1 MKSAVGSTAPCAK
14 MTTAC
19 RCAYTKRRRAHDRGY
34 APGKEREEDGTAK
47 HRSKRRARR
56 GAKEKGSLFQKYW
69 VAITV
74 AALVIIAGVWLLMGN
89 ARAYKDA
96 EDLLAKGRY
105 EEAVER
111 FEALGSYRDAP
122 ERVKQASYDN
132 AMAYYEDGAYDDAI
146 AWFEKAGD
154 YSDAAEQKNR
164 SIYARG
170 DQLFAQGA
178 YEEAEAVFRLGDA
191 LETYGVL
198 HFATLEDA
206 RDTIVEKA
214 LSGEETITVAIGDLE
229 TCMAQ
234 TNGRRGLIHL
244 AQAELG
250 EVEADGK
257 TLTIRPV
264 AYPGGAHCGG
274 LEGGQ
279 IGFALGRGTQN
290 L

>member
-1 MKSAVGSTAPCAK
+1 
-14 MTTAC
+14 MTTGMH
-19 RCAYTKRRRAHDRGY
+19 REKRGKRMEQQNTDQNAVPGA
-34 APGKEREEDGTAK
+34 APKK
-47 HRSKRRARR
+47 K
-56 GAKEKGSLFQKYW
+56 GAFFKKYW
-69 VAITV
+69 VAIATV

-105 EEAVER
+105 EEAVQR

-178 YEEAEAVFRLGDA
+178 YEEAEA
-191 LETYGVL
+191 
-198 HFATLEDA
+198 
-206 RDTIVEKA
+206 
-214 LSGEETITVAIGDLE
+214 
-229 TCMAQ
+229 
-234 TNGRRGLIHL
+234 
-244 AQAELG
+244 
-250 EVEADGK
+250 
-257 TLTIRPV
+257 
-264 AYPGGAHCGG
+264 
-274 LEGGQ
+274 
-279 IGFALGRGTQN
+279 
-290 L
+290 